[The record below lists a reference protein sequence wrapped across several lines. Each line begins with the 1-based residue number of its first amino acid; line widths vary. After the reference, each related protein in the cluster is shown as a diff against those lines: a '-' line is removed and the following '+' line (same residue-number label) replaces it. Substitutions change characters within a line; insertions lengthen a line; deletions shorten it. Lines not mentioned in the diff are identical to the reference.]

1 MTRVEY
7 IRQLEFSLNGKL
19 SKKEISDILRD
30 YTEYFEAGKAEG
42 KSEEEIV
49 RALGI
54 PSVVAAQILS
64 ENEEEHAA
72 EKKKSI
78 PVRLG
83 ERVREWGDRASA
95 WCKKAWACI
104 MAFFR
109 GLLSPE
115 NRMIL
120 KNGQADEE
128 PPRVDLGGEPG
139 AEAPPPPPPPGHT
152 GRVKRAPSPR
162 RPFWQWLAGLLCG
175 ILLLPLAVMCLIG
188 GGIIL
193 LGTAAALAM
202 LAIGLL
208 FAFLFGLF
216 LAFCGAMGVSFF
228 AGILPG
234 SAVAVGILLTVA
246 SVAGG
251 VFALCLGILLFRGI
265 AWLVRF
271 CLGRSR
277 EAWRRRPWQDR
288 DWNVQDE
295 TQGGTL

>member
-7 IRQLEFSLNGKL
+7 IRQLEFSLSGKL

-64 ENEEEHAA
+64 ENEEERTA
-72 EKKKSI
+72 EKSA
-78 PVRLG
+78 PVKVG
-83 ERVREWGDRASA
+83 ERVRGWAEKLSA
-95 WCKKAWACI
+95 WWKKAWACI
-104 MAFFR
+104 AAFFR

-115 NRMIL
+115 DRLIL
-120 KNGQADEE
+120 LHGQEE
-128 PPRVDLGGEPG
+128 APPRADTGGEPG
-139 AEAPPPPPPPGHT
+139 DVPPPPPPGKAK
-152 GRVKRAPSPR
+152 RVKRAPSPR
-162 RPFWQWLAGLLCG
+162 RPFWQWIAGVACG
-175 ILLLPLAVMCLIG
+175 IFLLPLAAMGLLG
-188 GGIIL
+188 GGLIL
-193 LGTAAALAM
+193 LGIALTLAM
-202 LAIGLL
+202 LALGLIL
-208 FAFLFGLF
+208 LFLFGLI
-216 LAFCGAMGVSFF
+216 LAFCGALGVSFF

-251 VFALCLGILLFRGI
+251 VFALCLGILLFRGT

-271 CLGRSR
+271 CLGKSR
-277 EAWRRRPWQDR
+277 EAWRRRPDR
-288 DWNVQDE
+288 DGGWSAQDE
-295 TQGGTL
+295 TQGGML

>member
-72 EKKKSI
+72 EKKKSVPI
-78 PVRLG
+78 RLG
-83 ERVREWGDRASA
+83 ERVREWGDRASV
-95 WCKKAWACI
+95 WWKKAWACI
-104 MAFFR
+104 AAFFR
-109 GLLSPE
+109 GLFSPE
-115 NRMIL
+115 NRMAL
-120 KNGQADEE
+120 RNEQTDEE

-139 AEAPPPPPPPGHT
+139 AEAPPPPPPGRT

-175 ILLLPLAVMCLIG
+175 ILLLPLAVMGLVG

-193 LGTAAALAM
+193 LGAAAALAM
-202 LAIGLL
+202 LAIGLI
-208 FAFLFGLF
+208 FAFLFGLV
-216 LAFCGAMGVSFF
+216 LAFCGAMGVSLL

-265 AWLVRF
+265 ARLVRF
-271 CLGRSR
+271 CLGRSK
-277 EAWRRRPWQDR
+277 EAWRRRPR
-288 DWNVQDE
+288 RSGDWNVQDE
-295 TQGGTL
+295 TQGGAL